1 METAVLLHLLPAS
14 QVDLV
19 RTLRKHQEGQ
29 KIPSEAQV
37 VNSIRHRTKGT
48 WSSLGRSMNEPVAA
62 AAAPIPETNLSPAAM
77 RQARIDYFSR
87 KKGGKKRNRR
97 TR

>member
-1 METAVLLHLLPAS
+1 
-14 QVDLV
+14 
-19 RTLRKHQEGQ
+19 
-29 KIPSEAQV
+29 
-37 VNSIRHRTKGT
+37 
-48 WSSLGRSMNEPVAA
+48 MNEPVAAAAA